1 MIGLIP
7 ELITFRLITNEGYT
21 LLTDAGQVHSILPI
35 RKLAMTLDYLF
46 GRGVSKSVRA
56 ENTGF
61 TYSRKTG
68 RIRQIFMDDKLFA
81 TLRSDGSLAL
91 TIHGARILIVNQLFK
106 SNLVMVTDEAR
117 NHISEGRSVFAR
129 HVLEAG
135 ERIRPK
141 AEVVVIDRNGE
152 LLAVGRAVIS
162 AKMMLRF
169 KRGVAVKVRKGI
181 LNSLDG

>member
-1 MIGLIP
+1 MTG
-7 ELITFRLITNEGYT
+7 
-21 LLTDAGQVHSILPI
+21 AGQVQSILPI

-46 GRGVSKSVRA
+46 GRGVSKSVSA
-56 ENTGF
+56 ENTEF

-68 RIRQIFMDDKLFA
+68 RIRLIFIDNKLFG
-81 TLRSDGSLAL
+81 TFRSDGSLAL
-91 TIHGARILIVNQLFK
+91 TIHGIRILMVNQLFK
-106 SNLVMVTDEAR
+106 SNLVVVTDEAR

-141 AEVVVIDRNGE
+141 AEVAVIDGKGE
-152 LLAVGRAVIS
+152 LLAVGRAVLS

-181 LNSLDG
+181 LNSLDGRTNV